1 MFWTDKFYPNDD
13 SLVRIGATGWVRPV
27 EMVQKLKLDEIPIK
41 MSDVTV
47 RFSAVNPAN
56 ENISAGIF
64 TMDTVMHVADYK
76 GKMLDE
82 NGNWINAG

>member
-13 SLVRIGATGWVRPV
+13 SLVRIGATGWVCHG
-27 EMVQKLKLDEIPIK
+27 EMVQKLRLDELPIK
-41 MSDVTV
+41 MSDVTM

-64 TMDTVMHVADYK
+64 TMDTVMHFADYK

>member
-1 MFWTDKFYPNDD
+1 
-13 SLVRIGATGWVRPV
+13 
-27 EMVQKLKLDEIPIK
+27 MVQKLKLDELPIK

-64 TMDTVMHVADYK
+64 TMDTVMHVVDYK

-82 NGNWINAG
+82 NGNWLTQDNVPVINITEKSALF

>member
-13 SLVRIGATGWVRPV
+13 SLVRIGATGWVCPV
-27 EMVQKLKLDEIPIK
+27 EMVQKLKLDELLIK